1 MNLIFAALHSASTP
15 IPAIVAVPAF
25 IVFWCFV
32 IWMISWMSGWQK
44 LSRHFALKPSLLYGR
59 KIHFFNTSGRFKQ
72 AGYNNVLKL
81 AAIDRGL
88 ILKLN
93 VLFRLGH
100 NPLLIPWDAIS
111 EISAVPLPIQLPGWL
126 KLPVKLDPGLYEV
139 KLAKFP
145 DLRIRLHKKAFD
157 ESGAMELF
165 QKSRR

>member
-1 MNLIFAALHSASTP
+1 MSGMLAIQSGASTP
-15 IPAIVAVPAF
+15 IPWFVAVPAF
-25 IVFWCFV
+25 ILFWCFV

-44 LSRHFALKPSLLYGR
+44 LSRHFALKPSLLYGK

-88 ILKLN
+88 ILKMN
-93 VLFRLGH
+93 ILFRLGH
-100 NPLLIPWDAIS
+100 DPLLIPWDAIS

-126 KLPVKLDPGLYEV
+126 KLPVKLDPCLYEL

-145 DLRIRLHKKAFD
+145 DVNIRLHKRAFD
-157 ESGAMELF
+157 ESGAMDYF
-165 QKSRR
+165 QKSRG